1 MQSVEILVNS
11 ANGLIR
17 EANVEYETLA
27 HANTVARAKIEK
39 NLKATLENL
48 NQKVLEIQTAVTK
61 LPIHEKGRYGKVIN
75 NLKNEVTRLSSLPKS
90 RNIDKNVIELK
101 RVPETDYSSMSE
113 NDLLRSQKEKK
124 LKQDLDIDSLT
135 EVAFRTK
142 STSREIGDE
151 LSLHNNLL
159 DRTQSNVDHT
169 NERLENVNQK
179 LDRFLNS
186 ADKCSFASLCII
198 IILLMIL
205 IILTLT
211 WL

>member
-17 EANVEYETLA
+17 NANVEYETLA
-27 HANTVARAKIEK
+27 QANTVAKAKIEK
-39 NLKATLENL
+39 SLKTTLEEL
-48 NQKVLEIQTAVTK
+48 NQKILEIQTAVTK

-75 NLKNEVTRLSSLPKS
+75 NLKNELTRLSSLPKS
-90 RNIDKNVIELK
+90 RNTEKNIIELK
-101 RVPETDYSSMSE
+101 KVSNTDYSSMSE

-124 LKQDLDIDSLT
+124 IKQEIDIDSLS
-135 EVAFRTK
+135 EIALRTK

-151 LSLHNNLL
+151 LSLHNELL
-159 DRTQSNVDHT
+159 DRTQANVDRT
-169 NERLENVNQK
+169 SERLDSVNQR
-179 LDRFLNS
+179 LDRFLTA
-186 ADKCSFASLCII
+186 ADKCSFTSLCIV

-205 IILTLT
+205 ILLTLV